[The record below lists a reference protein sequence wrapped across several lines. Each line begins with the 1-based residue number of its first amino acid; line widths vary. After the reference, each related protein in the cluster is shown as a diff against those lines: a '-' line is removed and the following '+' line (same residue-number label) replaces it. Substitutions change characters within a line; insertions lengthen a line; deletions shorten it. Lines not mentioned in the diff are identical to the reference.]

1 MENRNPLRVY
11 CKNCGA
17 PAGFDIVRQTYACAS
32 CGALTGI
39 QETKEAVFRWRTLQK
54 QSHAVNPAGLTLE
67 EYSCPA
73 CGAQIVFERGE
84 ASETCDFCGSK
95 LIRKELTEA
104 ERMPELIIPFFITPE
119 EARKRMLG
127 WAHEHEDTPEGRSIV
142 SSMGRFQ
149 GYYLPYYLIRGPVYG
164 MVTRDGN
171 NRTYRCAGYL
181 EGTVVNLSQQMD
193 NLTLD
198 GITPFDWSTVHP
210 FEYGYIAGHHVK
222 FSDISDTETDSRI
235 REKTAEDFLSEV
247 EKVMQSS
254 GVCVQVETGNISV
267 ASALLPVYF
276 IKSGKL
282 TVVMNGQTGR
292 IAVSQNRTKKSNPW
306 VIEPLVYT
314 LLATGLLSIPYH
326 FELEPLFLFAFVF
339 AAIFFSIMGEGRHSL
354 IRRITIRSEAAKA
367 KREKGELK
375 IEEGNDILRNPYDN
389 TPVFY
394 EKNRRGEDVPVRIRF
409 YSPVRI
415 LSIIINVV
423 ATVLLPLII
432 AAAVRLIDIS
442 GTSQKFSDGFRPMY
456 GAAWYVFAGL
466 IAIIYFAKGVRKD
479 VYEHPILYEATSG
492 KKLGTRASRKL
503 SIFSVLGI
511 QRRNEN
517 GKRVSLIK
525 AFQMLGGLGMF
536 LGVFFIFY
544 TSRAK
549 KALTMMMLSQRPAS
563 YFFILRITRPTAA
576 SFHSHNYES
585 TTIHEFTSGL
595 ILPIRFRLRTN
606 FFFVEGLHIITR
618 L

>member
-17 PAGFDIVRQTYACAS
+17 PVGFDIVRQTYACAS

-39 QETKEAVFRWRTLQK
+39 QESKEVVFRWRTLQK
-54 QSHAVNPAGLTLE
+54 QNHAVNPAGLTLE

-84 ASETCDFCGSK
+84 ASETCDFCDGK
-95 LIRKELTEA
+95 LIRKELAEA

-119 EARKRMLG
+119 EARKRMLEWG
-127 WAHEHEDTPEGRSIV
+127 NEHENTSEGRSIV

-149 GYYLPYYLIRGPVYG
+149 GYYLPYYVIRGPVYG
-164 MVTRDGN
+164 TVTRDGN
-171 NRTYRCAGYL
+171 NRTYSCAGYL
-181 EGTVVNLSQQMD
+181 EGTAVNLSRQMD

-198 GITPFDWSTVHP
+198 GITPFDWSAARP

-222 FSDISDTETDSRI
+222 LSDISEAEADRRI
-235 REKTAEDFLSEV
+235 REKATEDFLPEV
-247 EKVMQSS
+247 ERVMQSS
-254 GVCVQVETGNISV
+254 GVNVQVETGNISAV
-267 ASALLPVYF
+267 PALLPVYF

-282 TVVMNGQTGR
+282 TAVMNGQTGR
-292 IAVSQNRTKKSNPW
+292 ISVSKQQIKKTNPW
-306 VIEPLVYT
+306 MIEPLAYT
-314 LLATGLLSIPYH
+314 LLATVLLSIPYH
-326 FELEPLFLFAFVF
+326 FELEPMFLFAFVF

-354 IRRITIRSEAAKA
+354 IRRITIRSETAKA

-394 EKNRRGEDVPVRIRF
+394 EKNKRGEEVPVRIRF
-409 YSPVRI
+409 YNPIRI
-415 LSIIINVV
+415 LSIITNVI

-432 AAAVRLIDIS
+432 AAAVQLVDIS
-442 GTSQKFSDGFRPMY
+442 GTSQEFSDGFRPIY

-503 SIFSVLGI
+503 SIFSVLGL

-525 AFQMLGGLGMF
+525 TFLMLGGTGIF
-536 LGVFFIFY
+536 LGVFLVFLLVG
-544 TSRAK
+544 SVA
-549 KALTMMMLSQRPAS
+549 A
-563 YFFILRITRPTAA
+563 ILM
-576 SFHSHNYES
+576 
-585 TTIHEFTSGL
+585 
-595 ILPIRFRLRTN
+595 
-606 FFFVEGLHIITR
+606 
-618 L
+618 

>member
-95 LIRKELTEA
+95 LIRKELTEV

-222 FSDISDTETDSRI
+222 LSDISDTETDRRI

-267 ASALLPVYF
+267 VSALLPVYF

-354 IRRITIRSEAAKA
+354 IRRITIRGEAAKA

-536 LGVFFIFY
+536 LGVFLVFLLVV
-544 TSRAK
+544 SVA
-549 KALTMMMLSQRPAS
+549 A
-563 YFFILRITRPTAA
+563 ILM
-576 SFHSHNYES
+576 
-585 TTIHEFTSGL
+585 
-595 ILPIRFRLRTN
+595 
-606 FFFVEGLHIITR
+606 
-618 L
+618 

>member
-17 PAGFDIVRQTYACAS
+17 PAGFDVVRQTYACAN

-39 QETKEAVFRWRTLQK
+39 QETKEAVFHWRTLQK
-54 QSHAVNPAGLTLE
+54 QNHAVNSEDLTFE

-73 CGAQIVFERGE
+73 CGAQIVFKRDE

-104 ERMPELIIPFFITPE
+104 KRMPELIIPFFITPE
-119 EARKRMLG
+119 EARRRMLEWG
-127 WAHEHEDTPEGRSIV
+127 HEHEDTPEGRSIV

-164 MVTRDGN
+164 TVTRDGN
-171 NRTYRCAGYL
+171 NRTYSCAGYL
-181 EGTVVNLSQQMD
+181 EGTAVNLSKQMD
-193 NLTLD
+193 NRTLD
-198 GITPFDWSTVHP
+198 GITPFDWSAARP

-222 FSDISDTETDSRI
+222 ISDISDTETDRRI
-235 REKTAEDFLSEV
+235 REKAAGDFFPEV

-254 GVCVQVETGNISV
+254 GVCVQVETGNISAV
-267 ASALLPVYF
+267 PVLLPVYF

-282 TVVMNGQTGR
+282 TAVMNGQTGR
-292 IAVSQNRTKKSNPW
+292 IAVSQNRKIKSNPW

-314 LLATGLLSIPYH
+314 MLAAGLLSIPYR
-326 FELEPLFLFAFVF
+326 FELEFLFLFSFVF
-339 AAIFFSIMGEGRHSL
+339 AAIFFTIMGEGRHSL
-354 IRRITIRSEAAKA
+354 IRRITIRSEVAKA

-375 IEEGNDILRNPYDN
+375 IEEGNNILRNLYDN

-394 EKNRRGEDVPVRIRF
+394 EKNRRGEEVPVRIRF
-409 YSPVRI
+409 YNPIRI
-415 LSIIINVV
+415 LFIITNVI

-525 AFQMLGGLGMF
+525 AFQMLGGTGIF
-536 LGVFFIFY
+536 LGLFLVFLLVG
-544 TSRAK
+544 SVA
-549 KALTMMMLSQRPAS
+549 A
-563 YFFILRITRPTAA
+563 ILM
-576 SFHSHNYES
+576 
-585 TTIHEFTSGL
+585 
-595 ILPIRFRLRTN
+595 
-606 FFFVEGLHIITR
+606 
-618 L
+618 

>member
-222 FSDISDTETDSRI
+222 LSDISDTETDRRI

-282 TVVMNGQTGR
+282 TVVMNGQTGSSVLYLCGADGSR
-292 IAVSQNRTKKSNPW
+292 NCSTPRKVWLQLQPWHLRNKGISKPRQLLLPIVSGPPRQLPAQAIHRLAFHLLCPALAEVEMECRIDQRVLDSIGKPIAVQQ
-306 VIEPLVYT
+306 I
-314 LLATGLLSIPYH
+314 GLLSGSQ
-326 FELEPLFLFAFVF
+326 LVQ
-339 AAIFFSIMGEGRHSL
+339 
-354 IRRITIRSEAAKA
+354 RRIQFCQ
-367 KREKGELK
+367 LFFL
-375 IEEGNDILRNPYDN
+375 DIDLLR
-389 TPVFY
+389 
-394 EKNRRGEDVPVRIRF
+394 RLSVRVGYGF
-409 YSPVRI
+409 DPQHPF
-415 LSIIINVV
+415 II
-423 ATVLLPLII
+423 
-432 AAAVRLIDIS
+432 
-442 GTSQKFSDGFRPMY
+442 
-456 GAAWYVFAGL
+456 
-466 IAIIYFAKGVRKD
+466 
-479 VYEHPILYEATSG
+479 
-492 KKLGTRASRKL
+492 
-503 SIFSVLGI
+503 
-511 QRRNEN
+511 
-517 GKRVSLIK
+517 
-525 AFQMLGGLGMF
+525 
-536 LGVFFIFY
+536 
-544 TSRAK
+544 
-549 KALTMMMLSQRPAS
+549 
-563 YFFILRITRPTAA
+563 
-576 SFHSHNYES
+576 
-585 TTIHEFTSGL
+585 
-595 ILPIRFRLRTN
+595 
-606 FFFVEGLHIITR
+606 
-618 L
+618 

>member
-17 PAGFDIVRQTYACAS
+17 PVGFDIVRQTYACAS

-39 QETKEAVFRWRTLQK
+39 QESKEVVFRWRTLQK
-54 QSHAVNPAGLTLE
+54 QNHAVNPAGLTLE

-84 ASETCDFCGSK
+84 ASETCDFCGGK
-95 LIRKELTEA
+95 LIRKELAEA

-119 EARKRMLG
+119 EARKRMLEWG
-127 WAHEHEDTPEGRSIV
+127 NEHENTSEGRSIV
-142 SSMGRFQ
+142 SNMGRFQ
-149 GYYLPYYLIRGPVYG
+149 GYYLPYYVIRGPVYG
-164 MVTRDGN
+164 TVTRDGN
-171 NRTYRCAGYL
+171 NRTYSCAGYL
-181 EGTVVNLSQQMD
+181 EGTAVNLSRQMD

-198 GITPFDWSTVHP
+198 GITPFDWSAARP

-222 FSDISDTETDSRI
+222 LSDISEAEADRRI
-235 REKTAEDFLSEV
+235 REKATEDFLPEV
-247 EKVMQSS
+247 ERVMQSS
-254 GVCVQVETGNISV
+254 GVNVQVETGNISAV
-267 ASALLPVYF
+267 PALLPVYF

-282 TVVMNGQTGR
+282 TAVMNGQTGR
-292 IAVSQNRTKKSNPW
+292 ISVSKQQIKKTNPW
-306 VIEPLVYT
+306 MIEPLAYT
-314 LLATGLLSIPYH
+314 LLATVLLSIPYH
-326 FELEPLFLFAFVF
+326 FELEPMFLFAFVF

-354 IRRITIRSEAAKA
+354 TRRITIRSETAKA

-394 EKNRRGEDVPVRIRF
+394 EKNKRGEEVPVRIRF
-409 YSPVRI
+409 YNPIRI
-415 LSIIINVV
+415 LSIITNVI

-432 AAAVRLIDIS
+432 AAAVQLVDIS
-442 GTSQKFSDGFRPMY
+442 GTSQEFSDGFRPIY

-503 SIFSVLGI
+503 SIFSVLGL

-525 AFQMLGGLGMF
+525 TFLMLGGTGIF
-536 LGVFFIFY
+536 LGVFLVFLLVG
-544 TSRAK
+544 SVA
-549 KALTMMMLSQRPAS
+549 A
-563 YFFILRITRPTAA
+563 ILM
-576 SFHSHNYES
+576 
-585 TTIHEFTSGL
+585 
-595 ILPIRFRLRTN
+595 
-606 FFFVEGLHIITR
+606 
-618 L
+618 

>member
-1 MENRNPLRVY
+1 MRLYVLKGDGRMENRNPLRVY

-39 QETKEAVFRWRTLQK
+39 QETKEAVFHWRTLQK
-54 QSHAVNPAGLTLE
+54 QNHAVNSEDLTFE

-73 CGAQIVFERGE
+73 CGAQIVFKRDE

-104 ERMPELIIPFFITPE
+104 KRMPELIIPFFITPE
-119 EARKRMLG
+119 EARRRMLEWG
-127 WAHEHEDTPEGRSIV
+127 HEHEDTPEGRSIV

-149 GYYLPYYLIRGPVYG
+149 GYYLPYYLIHGPVYG
-164 MVTRDGN
+164 TVTRDGN
-171 NRTYRCAGYL
+171 NRIYSCAGYL
-181 EGTVVNLSQQMD
+181 EGTAVNLSKQMD
-193 NLTLD
+193 NRTLD
-198 GITPFDWSTVHP
+198 GITPFDWSAARP

-222 FSDISDTETDSRI
+222 LSDVSDTETDRRI
-235 REKTAEDFLSEV
+235 REKAAEDFLPEV

-254 GVCVQVETGNISV
+254 GVCVQVETGNISAV
-267 ASALLPVYF
+267 PALLPVYF

-282 TVVMNGQTGR
+282 TAVMNGQTGR
-292 IAVSQNRTKKSNPW
+292 IAVSQNRKIKSNPW

-314 LLATGLLSIPYH
+314 LLAAGLLSIPYH
-326 FELEPLFLFAFVF
+326 FELESLFLFSFVF
-339 AAIFFSIMGEGRHSL
+339 AAIFFTIMGEGRHSL
-354 IRRITIRSEAAKA
+354 IRRITIRSETAKA

-394 EKNRRGEDVPVRIRF
+394 EKNKRGEEVPVRIRF
-409 YSPVRI
+409 YNPIRI
-415 LSIIINVV
+415 LSIITNVI

-536 LGVFFIFY
+536 LGVFLVFLLVV
-544 TSRAK
+544 SVA
-549 KALTMMMLSQRPAS
+549 A
-563 YFFILRITRPTAA
+563 ILM
-576 SFHSHNYES
+576 
-585 TTIHEFTSGL
+585 
-595 ILPIRFRLRTN
+595 
-606 FFFVEGLHIITR
+606 
-618 L
+618 

>member
-1 MENRNPLRVY
+1 MENRNLLRVY

-17 PAGFDIVRQTYACAS
+17 LAGFDIVRQTYACVS
-32 CGALTGI
+32 CGVLTGI
-39 QETKEAVFRWRTLQK
+39 QESKEAVFRWRALQK
-54 QSHAVNPAGLTLE
+54 QNHTVNPAGLMLE

-73 CGAQIVFERGE
+73 CGAQIVFGRGE

-95 LIRKELTEA
+95 LIRKELAEV

-142 SSMGRFQ
+142 SSMGRLQ

-164 MVTRDGN
+164 IVTRDGN
-171 NRTYRCAGYL
+171 HRTYNCAGYL
-181 EGTVVNLSQQMD
+181 EGTAVNLSQQMD

-198 GITPFDWSTVHP
+198 EITPFDWSSVRP

-222 FSDISDTETDSRI
+222 LSDISDTEADRRI
-235 REKTAEDFLSEV
+235 REKAAEDFLPEV
-247 EKVMQSS
+247 EKIMQSS
-254 GVCVQVETGNISV
+254 GICVQVETGNISV
-267 ASALLPVYF
+267 ASAMLPVYF

-282 TVVMNGQTGR
+282 TAVMNGQTGR
-292 IAVSQNRTKKSNPW
+292 IAVSKDRTKKSNPW

-326 FELEPLFLFAFVF
+326 FELEPMFLFAFVF
-339 AAIFFSIMGEGRHSL
+339 AAIFFSIMGEGRPSL

-367 KREKGELK
+367 RREKGELK
-375 IEEGNDILRNPYDN
+375 IEEENDILRNPYDN

-394 EKNRRGEDVPVRIRF
+394 EKNRHGEEVPVRVHF
-409 YSPVRI
+409 YSLLRI
-415 LSIIINVV
+415 LSIITNVI

-432 AAAVRLIDIS
+432 AAAVRLVDIS

-456 GAAWYVFAGL
+456 GAGWYVFTGL

-492 KKLGTRASRKL
+492 KKLGTRTSRKL

-511 QRRNEN
+511 RRQNEN

-525 AFQMLGGLGMF
+525 AFQMLGIPGIF
-536 LGVFFIFY
+536 LGVFLGFLLVG
-544 TSRAK
+544 SVA
-549 KALTMMMLSQRPAS
+549 A
-563 YFFILRITRPTAA
+563 ILM
-576 SFHSHNYES
+576 
-585 TTIHEFTSGL
+585 
-595 ILPIRFRLRTN
+595 
-606 FFFVEGLHIITR
+606 
-618 L
+618 